1 VRPHSRRPHLV
12 SSAELRLHAATTVE
26 TAGEIDGGG
35 EISSFSEAHPRSPT
49 PSRTPALAPT
59 GLTAL
64 NKRILDVIGAIVLGL
79 VFSPLI
85 FVIVFLLRKGGG
97 AVIYRHRRVGRDG
110 QMFWCLKF
118 RTMVPGADQVL
129 RELLEKNPELQA
141 EWVRDHKLRNDP
153 RVTALGRFLRRT
165 SLDELPQL
173 LNVLRGEMSLVGP
186 RPVVREE
193 LLRYG
198 RSVGTYLAAKPGI
211 TGLWQVTGRNDTDYR
226 RRVVLDT
233 YYVRNQNLL
242 LDLYILAKTTGVVL
256 GGNGAY

>member
-1 VRPHSRRPHLV
+1 V
-12 SSAELRLHAATTVE
+12 ELAAE
-26 TAGEIDGGG
+26 TAMEDEAVLELPRG
-35 EISSFSEAHPRSPT
+35 SLNFSEALPRPIARSKASTLTPT
-49 PSRTPALAPT
+49 RSAALA
-59 GLTAL
+59 
-64 NKRILDVIGAIVLGL
+64 KRFVDVVGAIILGI

-85 FVIVFLLRKGGG
+85 VVITFFMRRGGG
-97 AVIYRHRRVGRDG
+97 SVIYRHRRVGRDG
-110 QMFWCLKF
+110 QMFSCLKF
-118 RTMVPGADQVL
+118 RTMVPNADQVL

-141 EWVRDHKLRNDP
+141 EWVRDHKLRDDP
-153 RVTALGRFLRRT
+153 RVTPLGRFLRRT

-198 RSVGTYLAAKPGI
+198 RSVGIYLAAKPGI
-211 TGLWQVTGRNDTDYR
+211 TGLWQVTGRNNTDYR